1 MPKQLAHTETL
12 TTAFLHAQ
20 ATDAASFKFVVKV
33 PMGASPGEVIG
44 VIKVNG
50 KPYGSVTVPPGSK
63 PGKRLKMQVPHPPGS
78 KVSFDY
84 AAAYVP
90 PGEGS
95 RVSPAAPV
103 RCTPADRLSVA
114 AKTAVRLA
122 LWVPPRKNFTS
133 ARRASD
139 TTRPHTPSSPRRNTE
154 EPRARAVSLSPH
166 NPSLSP

>member
-1 MPKQLAHTETL
+1 MPALVHGLATTHLLSKGLWSSHLACTLLSTFGGYGYTVRPCLLPPHTNNRPSPY
-12 TTAFLHAQ
+12 AQ

-33 PMGASPGEVIG
+33 PMGAFPGEVIG

-84 AAAYVP
+84 SAAYVP

-103 RCTPADRLSVA
+103 AMRCAGENRWTG
-114 AKTAVRLA
+114 
-122 LWVPPRKNFTS
+122 S
-133 ARRASD
+133 AC
-139 TTRPHTPSSPRRNTE
+139 
-154 EPRARAVSLSPH
+154 
-166 NPSLSP
+166 

>member
-1 MPKQLAHTETL
+1 
-12 TTAFLHAQ
+12 
-20 ATDAASFKFVVKV
+20 
-33 PMGASPGEVIG
+33 MGAFPGEVIG

-84 AAAYVP
+84 SAAYVP

-103 RCTPADRLSVA
+103 AMRCAGENRWTG
-114 AKTAVRLA
+114 
-122 LWVPPRKNFTS
+122 S
-133 ARRASD
+133 AC
-139 TTRPHTPSSPRRNTE
+139 
-154 EPRARAVSLSPH
+154 
-166 NPSLSP
+166 

>member
-1 MPKQLAHTETL
+1 MHGLATTHLLSSWPALCSPPSVAMAIQYGLACCLHTL
-12 TTAFLHAQ
+12 TTALLHAQ

-33 PMGASPGEVIG
+33 PMGAFPGEVIG

-84 AAAYVP
+84 SAAYVP

-95 RVSPAAPV
+95 RVSPAAPGAV
-103 RCTPADRLSVA
+103 RCAGWKRWTG
-114 AKTAVRLA
+114 
-122 LWVPPRKNFTS
+122 S
-133 ARRASD
+133 AC
-139 TTRPHTPSSPRRNTE
+139 
-154 EPRARAVSLSPH
+154 
-166 NPSLSP
+166 

>member
-1 MPKQLAHTETL
+1 MSRAAPLVTIGPTSRPRGCGASPSVGLHGVPRRSALHLRWLWLWLYSTAL
-12 TTAFLHAQ
+12 PVASITTALASPCSQ

-33 PMGASPGEVIG
+33 PMGAFPGEVIG

-84 AAAYVP
+84 SAAYVP

-103 RCTPADRLSVA
+103 
-114 AKTAVRLA
+114 AVRCA
-122 LWVPPRKNFTS
+122 GEKRWTGS
-133 ARRASD
+133 AC
-139 TTRPHTPSSPRRNTE
+139 
-154 EPRARAVSLSPH
+154 
-166 NPSLSP
+166 

>member
-1 MPKQLAHTETL
+1 
-12 TTAFLHAQ
+12 
-20 ATDAASFKFVVKV
+20 
-33 PMGASPGEVIG
+33 MGAFPGEVIG

-84 AAAYVP
+84 SAAYVP

-103 RCTPADRLSVA
+103 AVRCAGEEVDRLSLL
-114 AKTAVRLA
+114 RLPPGW
-122 LWVPPRKNFTS
+122 LWVAPLT
-133 ARRASD
+133 
-139 TTRPHTPSSPRRNTE
+139 
-154 EPRARAVSLSPH
+154 
-166 NPSLSP
+166 

>member
-1 MPKQLAHTETL
+1 MACTECRAALLSTFGGYGCGYTVRPWMPVASI
-12 TTAFLHAQ
+12 TTALASPCSQ

-33 PMGASPGEVIG
+33 PMGAFPGEVIG

-84 AAAYVP
+84 SAAYVP

-103 RCTPADRLSVA
+103 
-114 AKTAVRLA
+114 AVRCA
-122 LWVPPRKNFTS
+122 GEKRWTGS
-133 ARRASD
+133 AC
-139 TTRPHTPSSPRRNTE
+139 
-154 EPRARAVSLSPH
+154 
-166 NPSLSP
+166 

>member
-1 MPKQLAHTETL
+1 VKPREAVRCPGRASLVTRPIALKTVPKQLAHTETL

-103 RCTPADRLSVA
+103 RCA
-114 AKTAVRLA
+114 A
-122 LWVPPRKNFTS
+122 
-133 ARRASD
+133 
-139 TTRPHTPSSPRRNTE
+139 
-154 EPRARAVSLSPH
+154 
-166 NPSLSP
+166 